1 MLWQILR
8 GHRSA
13 WWFPLLSACCF
24 AEFDT
29 YVISHVWVNCFGSF
43 ILQSMFLG
51 LQVFA
56 FEGQNMTFTVKM
68 FTILAF
74 YIATPGP
81 AVIRA
86 VCKCSHGYHICLR
99 RSFISR
105 KLYACLE
112 RFLCFLQLYDR
123 THVSGALCI
132 GLLTVQITYL
142 LSAFVWMKVDFIS
155 GLVIVERAFYP
166 RNDFILFQS
175 FN

>member
-1 MLWQILR
+1 MISAVICMLLR
-8 GHRSA
+8 RVWHLCN
-13 WWFPLLSACCF
+13 FPCVSELFRL
-24 AEFDT
+24 
-29 YVISHVWVNCFGSF
+29 I
-43 ILQSMFLG
+43 
-51 LQVFA
+51 
-56 FEGQNMTFTVKM
+56 
-68 FTILAF
+68 
-74 YIATPGP
+74 YIAKYVFRSPSICFWGTKYDVYCENVVYLHSILWRRVRLWLELF
-81 AVIRA
+81 ASA
-86 VCKCSHGYHICLR
+86 DHGYHICLR
-99 RSFISR
+99 RSFTSR

-132 GLLTVQITYL
+132 GLLTVLITYL

>member
-1 MLWQILR
+1 MISAVICMLLR
-8 GHRSA
+8 RVWHLCN
-13 WWFPLLSACCF
+13 F
-24 AEFDT
+24 
-29 YVISHVWVNCFGSF
+29 HVWVNCFGSF

-68 FTILAF
+68 FGLLYLHSILRRRVRLWLELFAS
-74 YIATPGP
+74 AD
-81 AVIRA
+81 
-86 VCKCSHGYHICLR
+86 HGYHICLR
-99 RSFISR
+99 RSFTSR

-132 GLLTVQITYL
+132 GLLTVLITYL